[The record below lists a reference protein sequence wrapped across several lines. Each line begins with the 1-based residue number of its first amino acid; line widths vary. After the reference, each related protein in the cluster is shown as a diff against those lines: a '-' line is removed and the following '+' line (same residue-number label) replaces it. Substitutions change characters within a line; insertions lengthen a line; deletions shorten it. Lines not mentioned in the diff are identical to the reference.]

1 MTSPLLMHT
10 TSMGPSSLGSRA
22 GVGAENSPWAEN
34 DGDNDGSNSTRSPAI
49 SSSTVLCRSSIK
61 RVGDDDADH
70 AGIAAHAEAASDV
83 CRNDRRDSMNTND
96 ATTAATADADT
107 ADTAQDA
114 VDSADF
120 ATSVRR
126 TVDAAAARWK
136 APVLRALPYAS
147 LLVSIVGA
155 VIMKRTPQAA
165 WKLVAFA
172 VVGWVL
178 VVVTTLVVRRVRRV
192 QENSKAASIGAFVM
206 VFASQSVLQTS
217 LVFPLPFFLQ
227 AAAWPPIAVQVPF
240 WAVYVCALVVS
251 TWDPWYER
259 LAASPIALM
268 SLQAFAA
275 FVALLTAV
283 PLLGVDN
290 GTSFVVAGV
299 VCAVGVPLGMAI
311 FGPRRWRRSA
321 SVWAMAA
328 LAAVLVGGAPMVP
341 PAPLALMAGV
351 MGTSVEQRVP
361 HGVATTFTAPEQI
374 VCHTAIRAPL
384 GLKDTLVHVW
394 SRDGHEVQRVPLT
407 VSGGVNTGFRT
418 WSKLTSPAPGA
429 FRCRVE
435 TARGQ
440 VVGDVVAV
448 VQ

>member
-1 MTSPLLMHT
+1 M
-10 TSMGPSSLGSRA
+10 
-22 GVGAENSPWAEN
+22 
-34 DGDNDGSNSTRSPAI
+34 
-49 SSSTVLCRSSIK
+49 
-61 RVGDDDADH
+61 GDDTDDDVDQ
-70 AGIAAHAEAASDV
+70 AGLAAHAEAASDV
-83 CRNDRRDSMNTND
+83 CRNDRRDSMNTDD
-96 ATTAATADADT
+96 ATTTAHAT
-107 ADTAQDA
+107 ADTAEV
-114 VDSADF
+114 VDDADF

-147 LLVSIVGA
+147 LLLSIVGA

-192 QENSKAASIGAFVM
+192 QENSTAASIGAFVM

-227 AAAWPPIAVQVPF
+227 AASWPPVAVQLPF
-240 WAVYVCALVVS
+240 WVVYAVALVVS
-251 TWDPWYER
+251 SWDPWYER
-259 LAASPIALM
+259 LAASPTALM
-268 SLQAFAA
+268 TLQAFAA

-299 VCAVGVPLGMAI
+299 VCAIGVPLGMAI
-311 FGPRRWRRSA
+311 FGPRRWRRSV

-341 PAPLALMAGV
+341 PAPLALTAGV
-351 MGTSVEQRVP
+351 MATSVEQRVP
-361 HGVATTFTAPEQI
+361 QGVATTFTAPEQL

-407 VSGGVNTGFRT
+407 VSGGVDTGFRT

>member
-1 MTSPLLMHT
+1 
-10 TSMGPSSLGSRA
+10 
-22 GVGAENSPWAEN
+22 
-34 DGDNDGSNSTRSPAI
+34 
-49 SSSTVLCRSSIK
+49 
-61 RVGDDDADH
+61 
-70 AGIAAHAEAASDV
+70 
-83 CRNDRRDSMNTND
+83 MNTDD
-96 ATTAATADADT
+96 ATTSAPIAADQADPADVV
-107 ADTAQDA
+107 DDA
-114 VDSADF
+114 TF

-136 APVLRALPYAS
+136 APLLRALPYAS
-147 LLVSIVGA
+147 LLLSIVGA
-155 VIMKRTPQAA
+155 VIMKRTPEAA

-192 QENSKAASIGAFVM
+192 NEQNSTAASIGAFVM

-227 AAAWPPIAVQVPF
+227 AASWPPIVVQLPF
-240 WAVYVCALVVS
+240 WAVYVLALVVS
-251 TWDPWYER
+251 SWDPWYER
-259 LAASPIALM
+259 LAASPTALM
-268 SLQAFAA
+268 TLQAFAA
-275 FVALLTAV
+275 FVALLMAV

-311 FGPRRWRRSA
+311 FGPRRWRRSV

-341 PAPLALMAGV
+341 PAPLALTAGV
-351 MGTSVEQRVP
+351 MGESVEQRVP
-361 HGVATTFTAPEQI
+361 QGVATTFTAPEQL

-394 SRDGHEVQRVPLT
+394 SRDGREVQRVPLT
-407 VSGGVNTGFRT
+407 VTGGVDTGFRT

-448 VQ
+448 VK